1 MDINLFWDL
10 MLFTRTCLKDEV
22 IHLKVEKLILV
33 RSRHKL
39 LMNKTLMFMTAYFL
53 YYYTQYVEYN
63 FKPWSLYLKYVRY
76 LCKYLHILQ
85 CIANYYI
92 GFSSIFTNKYKVILK
107 NLQWEVFSLSTNNYS
122 FFFMKNC
129 KLKNKHLKKVVYF
142 ISFT

>member
-63 FKPWSLYLKYVRY
+63 FKP
-76 LCKYLHILQ
+76 
-85 CIANYYI
+85 
-92 GFSSIFTNKYKVILK
+92 
-107 NLQWEVFSLSTNNYS
+107 
-122 FFFMKNC
+122 
-129 KLKNKHLKKVVYF
+129 
-142 ISFT
+142 